1 MQLEQRVNPLDDLNQ
16 LIKEPKSFWIGILEK
31 YFVKNNFV
39 SIECYPS
46 KEEQQKMA
54 KDEKER
60 IEKQRQELGDEGLRK
75 QKEILEKAIEFND
88 REPPIEMLTSVAIP
102 NIDSIK
108 FHNIKRYRT
117 DSEQDKPLDLSKTS
131 LFTYFDDLKTSFVY
145 VSLVENVFKSLVIY
159 SKTVVVCSSGH
170 I

>member
-1 MQLEQRVNPLDDLNQ
+1 MQLEQRVNPLNDLNK
-16 LIKEPKSFWIGILEK
+16 LIKEPKSYWVGILEK
-31 YFVKNNFV
+31 YFVKNNFI

-60 IEKQRQELGDEGLRK
+60 IEKQRRELGDEGLRK
-75 QKEILEKAIEFND
+75 HKEILEKAIEFND
-88 REPPIEMLTSVAIP
+88 REPPIEMLTSIAIP

-117 DSEQDKPLDLSKTS
+117 NSGQDKQLDLSKTS

-145 VSLVENVFKSLVIY
+145 VSLVENVFQA
-159 SKTVVVCSSGH
+159 
-170 I
+170 